1 MSEIAVD
8 TETASTKAATA
19 FERSDSYQ
27 FLGEPISWSY
37 KHEWLWVELSRKA
50 GLENEKDAL
59 LMMWLGGLTE
69 PEDLKRIKGK
79 ARKDMDA
86 VIDEFDEYSEQFR
99 INGPEVT
106 EAIHCANE
114 ILADIDASNNEI
126 EPTPEAERGA
136 AKPPKK

>member
-1 MSEIAVD
+1 MSEIAID
-8 TETASTKAATA
+8 TETASTKAGTA

-37 KHEWLWVELSRKA
+37 KHEWLWLEISRKA

-69 PEDLKRIKGK
+69 PEDIKK
-79 ARKDMDA
+79 IRNQCRKEINT
-86 VIDEFDEYSEQFR
+86 VIDEVDEYCEQFR

-106 EAIHCANE
+106 EAIQRANE
-114 ILADIDASNNEI
+114 ILMDIDASNNEI
-126 EPTPEAERGA
+126 EPTPEAEKGA